1 MAGLYLDT
9 SSLGRVLLA
18 EPDATRIRDVLGR
31 YDSWWSSALLT
42 IELRRLAR
50 REGLEAAADRILLSV
65 RLTPITGSAVQRA
78 SRIEPTDVRTLDAI
92 HLDAAVE
99 LHRAGTIASVLTH
112 DERLRVGCAHHRVP
126 VDLPT
131 G

>member
-18 EPDATRIRDVLGR
+18 EPDAVAIRELLGR
-31 YDSWWSSALLT
+31 YDAWWSSSLLT

-50 REGLEAAADRILLSV
+50 REGLERAADRIIGSMQLV
-65 RLTPITGSAVQRA
+65 PITEVAIERA
-78 SRIEPTDVRTLDAI
+78 SRLDPTEVRALDAI

-99 LHRAGTIASVLTH
+99 LHRAGTIGSVITH
-112 DERLRVGCAHHRVP
+112 DEQLARGCTHHGIPIDRP
-126 VDLPT
+126 AS
-131 G
+131 